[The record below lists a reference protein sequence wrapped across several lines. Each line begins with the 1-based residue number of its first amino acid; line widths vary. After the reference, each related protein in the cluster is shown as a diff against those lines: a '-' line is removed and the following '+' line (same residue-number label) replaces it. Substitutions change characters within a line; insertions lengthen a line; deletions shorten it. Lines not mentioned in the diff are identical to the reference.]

1 MQRRT
6 KYTLYGF
13 EDYEVLT
20 YPSRILDPTSTLSR
34 YDFYQYSYQENIF
47 YFVEPYYE
55 LPLDKQG
62 YGDYVDWDSL
72 VKFND
77 SILDNAKSLY
87 IYPDCKIPKRNVAVK
102 YKRAKNPFLADAIV
116 LPPLERHNSVTQ
128 GLFFINESAKKI
140 FIVVNYSN
148 KETFDS
154 SITTGT
160 KFSSILTPKQHL
172 EFNDMINVFSD
183 ENYKDYR
190 EDIKDLLD
198 SEVLASGSYI
208 TIFVNDG
215 FKLDILSGVLPA
227 DKFVSEKAVMK
238 SLGNQDNEITFEN
251 LMSIKEMLRSSDYDT
266 QGSAIKA
273 LASMDYMSCPVSVK
287 YVLSERQH
295 NWCYNKATNTTTAKF
310 MFKSLI
316 NKTARGGIWFREKEI
331 SEKDYEILHK
341 LLLEEYENDETK
353 VDYWLRNRDF
363 TYEDVNYNIYPRLKN
378 VS

>member
-1 MQRRT
+1 MQKRT
-6 KYTLYGF
+6 KYELYGF
-13 EDYEVLT
+13 EDYEILT
-20 YPSRILDPTSTLSR
+20 YPTRILDPTNTLSR
-34 YDFYQYSYQENIF
+34 YDFYQYGYQENIL

-55 LPLDKQG
+55 LPLDKQP

-77 SILDNAKSLY
+77 NILENAKSLY
-87 IYPDCKIPKRNVAVK
+87 IYSDCKIPKRNVAVK

-116 LPPLERHNSVTQ
+116 LPPLEKHNSVTQ

-148 KETFDS
+148 KETSDP
-154 SITTGT
+154 SITAGT
-160 KFSSILTPKQHL
+160 KFSSILTSRQHL
-172 EFNDMINVFSD
+172 EFNNMIGIFSGVN
-183 ENYKDYR
+183 EGDYR
-190 EDIKDLLD
+190 EDIKNLLD

-208 TIFVNDG
+208 TIYANEG

-227 DKFVSEKAVMK
+227 SKFVSEKAVMK

-273 LASMDYMSCPVSVK
+273 LASMDYMSYPVSVK

-295 NWCYNKATNTTTAKF
+295 NWCYNKATNTTAAKF
-310 MFKSLI
+310 MFKSLL
-316 NKTARGGIWFREKEI
+316 NKTARGCIWFREKEI

-341 LLLEEYENDETK
+341 LLLEEYENDETR

-378 VS
+378 ES